1 MLSFIRNVLNEFYR
15 AGQVSPVT
23 HSIQTVSN
31 HLPSIKYILI
41 TSWSVTRVTPGIR
54 RAKKDTIVPFSSPIR
69 NNNGQ
74 DQHEVLITEGAIVVI
89 GMQATNRHR
98 GLWGDDADEWRP
110 DRWLSPLPQAVIDAR
125 IPGVYS
131 HL

>member
-1 MLSFIRNVLNEFYR
+1 MSSFGSDRYPPLPIAFRQYVTS
-15 AGQVSPVT
+15 SPF
-23 HSIQTVSN
+23 
-31 HLPSIKYILI
+31 IKNIPI
-41 TSWSVTRVTPGIR
+41 TSLSIARIILDIR

-74 DQHEVLITEGAIVVI
+74 DQHEVLITKGTIVVI

-98 GLWGDDADEWRP
+98 GLWGDDADAWRP
-110 DRWLSPLPQAVIDAR
+110 DRWLEPLPQAVIDAR